1 MADSGLVISTYQDVT
16 VVNFR
21 DSSILDGVVMDAI
34 DKELTPLID
43 QQARRKMILD
53 FSEVRFLSSSMIG
66 VLINLH
72 KKSLA
77 IKGKIVIC
85 GLRDD
90 LMKVFK
96 MARLDKMLAFASNET
111 EAMKCLDVFVSP

>member
-1 MADSGLVISTYQDVT
+1 MADSGLVISTYQGVT

-21 DSSILDGVVMDAI
+21 DSSILDGVALEAI
-34 DKELTPLID
+34 NRELTPLID
-43 QQARRKMILD
+43 RQARRKIILD

-96 MARLDKMLAFASNET
+96 MAGLDKMLTFAPGET

>member
-1 MADSGLVISTYQDVT
+1 MADSGLVISAYQGVT

-21 DSSILDGVVMDAI
+21 DSSIIDGVVLEDI
-34 DKELTPLID
+34 NRELTPLIE
-43 QQARRKMILD
+43 QQARRKIILD

-66 VLINLH
+66 MLVNLH
-72 KKSLA
+72 KKSLT

-96 MARLDKMLAFASNET
+96 MARLDKILTFAGDET
-111 EAMKCLDVFVSP
+111 EAMKRLDVFTGA

>member
-1 MADSGLVISTYQDVT
+1 MADSGLMISTYQDVT
-16 VVNFR
+16 VVNFQ
-21 DSSILDGVVMDAI
+21 DSSILEGVALEAI
-34 DKELTPLID
+34 NRELTPLID
-43 QQARRKMILD
+43 QQARRKIILD
-53 FSEVRFLSSSMIG
+53 FSQVRFLSSSMIG

-90 LMKVFK
+90 LTKVFK
-96 MARLDKMLAFASNET
+96 MARLDKMLTFAGNET

>member
-96 MARLDKMLAFASNET
+96 MARLDKMLAFARDET

>member
-1 MADSGLVISTYQDVT
+1 MADSGLMISTYQGVT

-21 DSSILDGVVMDAI
+21 DSSIIDGVALEAI
-34 DKELTPLID
+34 NRELTPLID
-43 QQARRKMILD
+43 QQARRKIILD
-53 FSEVRFLSSSMIG
+53 FSQVRFLSSSMIG

-96 MARLDKMLAFASNET
+96 MAGLDKMLTFAGDET